1 MASLNVVSTQY
12 LQLPM
17 GNTSFT
23 EYGGC
28 QDPACGVVGSGFT
41 AAINQLAFGSVPGIG
56 AGGACGRCFSLT
68 GTEDPFDPIFTG
80 PFNTVIVQVTDM
92 CPVQG
97 NEPWCGQTV
106 SEPINSFGT
115 EFHFDL
121 CLDNGAAQAF
131 FPSGH
136 YALLGNFFEVDCS
149 LWVGSDGPEL
159 WEGACINSTAGLWPD
174 GVGCANQGAAPGG
187 TAPPTTPTSPAG
199 SAPTSSTQ
207 SIYGQWF
214 VVLL

>member
-1 MASLNVVSTQY
+1 Y
-12 LQLPM
+12 LQLPK

-28 QDPACGVVGSGFT
+28 QDPGCGVVGSGFT

-68 GTEDPFDPIFTG
+68 GTSDPYDPANKG
-80 PFNTVIVQVTDM
+80 PFNTIIVQVTDM

-97 NEPWCGQTV
+97 NEQWCGQTV
-106 SEPINSFGT
+106 LNKIPHDRHNGFTS
-115 EFHFDL
+115 FDL

-131 FPSGH
+131 FSGGH
-136 YALLGNFFEVDCS
+136 NALLGTFSEVDCS
-149 LWVGSDGPEL
+149 LWVGSDGPQL

-174 GVGCANQGAAPGG
+174 GVGCANQGAAP
-187 TAPPTTPTSPAG
+187 
-199 SAPTSSTQ
+199 
-207 SIYGQWF
+207 
-214 VVLL
+214 